1 MLTPDR
7 RRTLAALG
15 SGITLTLGGA
25 ALVLA
30 WQAGVWG
37 SLLGTLGIVA
47 WALALGCWIALR
59 RASATPAPLATPND
73 TLPIAALLDQVPVP
87 LLRID
92 AQQVRAINRAARALF
107 VADDRLIPPP
117 AALTDPAARH
127 LRHAGRRWRIDTV
140 TLGPDTRLAA
150 LIDIAAEEHAAQERA
165 SDEMIDILGHELL
178 NGLSPIVS
186 LADSAM
192 TAAARGDAM
201 LGDILA
207 TLARRVEGLEGF
219 TRAYREL
226 ARLPDPVPGPVA
238 LGELADDLARLFRG
252 RFGDRVTL
260 AVEADGTAQ
269 LDRDQMVQALWAL
282 LQNGAEAALAAD
294 APARVALTLGADDGF
309 TAEIRDSGGGIAAV
323 DRARV
328 FRPFHTDKVGGS
340 GIGLTLAR
348 RIARAHGGDLMLLDR
363 RETCFRLTLS
373 DMSTGRDVEP
383 GTGTTDM
390 STPRPI
396 E

>member
-1 MLTPDR
+1 M
-7 RRTLAALG
+7 
-15 SGITLTLGGA
+15 
-25 ALVLA
+25 VLA
-30 WQAGVWG
+30 WRAGIWG
-37 SLLGTLGIVA
+37 SLLGTLAIVV

-59 RASATPAPLATPND
+59 RASATPAPRTSAHD

-92 AQQVRAINRAARALF
+92 AAQVRAINRAARALF
-107 VADDRLIPPP
+107 VADDRLIAPP

-127 LRHAGRRWRIDTV
+127 LRHAGRRWRIDAV

-192 TAAARGDAM
+192 TAHRQGDAM

-219 TRAYREL
+219 TRAYRQL
-226 ARLPDPVPGPVA
+226 ARLPDPVPAPVA
-238 LGELADDLARLFRG
+238 LDELADDLARLFRG
-252 RFGDRVTL
+252 RFGDRVALT
-260 AVEADGTAQ
+260 ADGRGIAQ
-269 LDRDQMVQALWAL
+269 VDHDQMVQALWAL
-282 LQNGAEAALAAD
+282 LQNAAEAALAAD
-294 APARVALTLGADDGF
+294 APARVALTLTDEDGF
-309 TAEIRDSGGGIAAV
+309 VAEIRDSGSGIAAT
-323 DRARV
+323 DRARI
-328 FRPFHTDKVGGS
+328 FRPFHTDKAGGS

-348 RIARAHGGDLMLLDR
+348 RIARAHGGELTLLDT
-363 RETCFRLTLS
+363 RETCFRLTLP
-373 DMSTGRDVEP
+373 DMSTGRGVE
-383 GTGTTDM
+383 
-390 STPRPI
+390 
-396 E
+396 

>member
-1 MLTPDR
+1 MLTAER

-15 SGITLTLGGA
+15 SGVTLTLGGA

-30 WQAGVWG
+30 WQAGIWG
-37 SLLGTLGIVA
+37 SLLGTLGIVV

-59 RASATPAPLATPND
+59 RASATPAPRTSPHD

-92 AQQVRAINRAARALF
+92 AAQVRAINRAARALF
-107 VADDRLIPPP
+107 VADDRLIAPP
-117 AALTDPAARH
+117 AALTDPDARH
-127 LRHAGRRWRIDTV
+127 LRHAGRRWRIDAV

-178 NGLSPIVS
+178 NGLSPVVS

-192 TAAARGDAM
+192 TAHRRGDAM

-219 TRAYREL
+219 TRAYRQL
-226 ARLPDPVPGPVA
+226 ARLPDPVPAPVA
-238 LGELADDLARLFRG
+238 LDELAVDLARLFRG
-252 RFGDRVTL
+252 RFGDRVALT
-260 AVEADGTAQ
+260 ADGRGTAQ
-269 LDRDQMVQALWAL
+269 IDHDQMVQALWAL
-282 LQNGAEAALAAD
+282 LQNAAEAALAAD
-294 APARVALTLGADDGF
+294 APARVALTLTAEDGF
-309 TAEIRDSGGGIAAV
+309 LAEIRDSGSGIAAT
-323 DRARV
+323 DRARI
-328 FRPFHTDKVGGS
+328 FRPFHTDKAGGS

-348 RIARAHGGDLMLLDR
+348 RIARAHGGELMLLDTR
-363 RETCFRLTLS
+363 VTCFRLTLS
-373 DMSTGRDVEP
+373 DMSTGRAVE
-383 GTGTTDM
+383 
-390 STPRPI
+390 
-396 E
+396 

>member
-1 MLTPDR
+1 MAALRGAPPMLTPER

-15 SGITLTLGGA
+15 SGVTLTLGGA
-25 ALVLA
+25 GLVLA

-37 SLLGTLGIVA
+37 SLLGTLGIIG

-59 RASATPAPLATPND
+59 RASNTPAPLATPHD

-92 AQQVRAINRAARALF
+92 ATQVRAINRAARALF
-107 VADDRLIPPP
+107 VADDRLIAPPP
-117 AALTDPAARH
+117 ALTDPIARH
-127 LRHAGRRWRIDTV
+127 LRHAGRRWRIDAV

-226 ARLPDPVPGPVA
+226 ARLPDPVPGPA
-238 LGELADDLARLFRG
+238 LLDELAADLARLFRG

-260 AVEADGTAQ
+260 SVDAGGTAQ
-269 LDRDQMVQALWAL
+269 IDHDQMVQALWAL

-294 APARVALTLGADDGF
+294 APAQVALTLRADDGF
-309 TAEIRDSGGGIAAV
+309 VAEVRDSGSGIAAA
-323 DRARV
+323 DRARI
-328 FRPFHTDKVGGS
+328 FRPFHTDKAGGS

-348 RIARAHGGDLMLLDR
+348 RIARAHGGDLTLLDR
-363 RETCFRLTLS
+363 RETCFRLTL
-373 DMSTGRDVEP
+373 P
-383 GTGTTDM
+383 DM
-390 STPRPI
+390 STPRPV

>member
-1 MLTPDR
+1 MLTAEH

-25 ALVLA
+25 GLVLA
-30 WQAGVWG
+30 WQAGIWG
-37 SLLGTLGIVA
+37 SLLGTLGIIA

-59 RASATPAPLATPND
+59 RAATLPAPQAATGE
-73 TLPIAALLDQVPVP
+73 TLPIAALLDQVPIP
-87 LLRID
+87 LLRIEG
-92 AQQVRAINRAARALF
+92 AQVRAINRAARALF
-107 VADDRLIPPP
+107 VADDRLIAPPP
-117 AALTDPAARH
+117 ALTDPAARH
-127 LRHAGRRWRIDTV
+127 LRHAGRRWRIDAV

-201 LGDILA
+201 LNDILK

-252 RFGDRVTL
+252 RFGDRVALTV
-260 AVEADGTAQ
+260 AADGMAQ

-282 LQNGAEAALAAD
+282 LQNGAEAALAAE
-294 APARVALTLGADDGF
+294 APAHVGLTLGTDDGF
-309 TAEIRDSGGGIAAV
+309 VAEIRDSGHGIAAA
-323 DRARV
+323 DRARI
-328 FRPFHTDKVGGS
+328 FRPFHTDKVDGS

-348 RIARAHGGDLMLLDR
+348 RIARAHGGDLTLLDR
-363 RETCFRLTLS
+363 QETCFRLVLS
-373 DMSTGRDVEP
+373 
-383 GTGTTDM
+383 DM
-390 STPRPI
+390 STPRPV

>member
-1 MLTPDR
+1 MLTPEH

-25 ALVLA
+25 GLVLA

-37 SLLGTLGIVA
+37 SLLGTLGIIA

-59 RASATPAPLATPND
+59 RAAASPAPPATAHD

-92 AQQVRAINRAARALF
+92 AAQVRAINRAARALF
-107 VADDRLIPPP
+107 VADDRLTAPPP
-117 AALTDPAARH
+117 ALTDPAARH
-127 LRHAGRRWRIDTV
+127 LRHAGRRWRIDAV

-201 LGDILA
+201 LGDILS

-252 RFGDRVTL
+252 RFGEAVTL
-260 AVEADGTAQ
+260 TVQAEGTAQ
-269 LDRDQMVQALWAL
+269 IDHDQMVQALWAL

-294 APARVALTLGADDGF
+294 APARVALTLRADHGF
-309 TAEIRDSGGGIAAV
+309 VAEVQDSGPGIAAA
-323 DRARV
+323 DRVRI
-328 FRPFHTDKVGGS
+328 FRPFHTDKAGGS

-348 RIARAHGGDLMLLDR
+348 RIARAHGGELTLSDTHA
-363 RETCFRLTLS
+363 TCFRLTLS
-373 DMSTGRDVEP
+373 DMSTGRIVE
-383 GTGTTDM
+383 
-390 STPRPI
+390 
-396 E
+396 

>member
-1 MLTPDR
+1 M
-7 RRTLAALG
+7 
-15 SGITLTLGGA
+15 GGA
-25 ALVLA
+25 GLVLA
-30 WQAGVWG
+30 WQAGIWG
-37 SLLGTLGIVA
+37 SLLGTVGIIA

-59 RASATPAPLATPND
+59 RAAALPAPQAAAHD

-92 AQQVRAINRAARALF
+92 ADRVRAINRAARALF
-107 VADDRLIPPP
+107 VADDRVIAPPP
-117 AALTDPAARH
+117 ALTDPAARH

-201 LGDILA
+201 LNDILK

-238 LGELADDLARLFRG
+238 LDELAADLARLFRG
-252 RFGDRVTL
+252 RFGDRVAL
-260 AVEADGTAQ
+260 GVEADGTAAI
-269 LDRDQMVQALWAL
+269 DRDQMVQALWAL
-282 LQNGAEAALAAD
+282 LQNGAEAALAA
-294 APARVALTLGADDGF
+294 APPAEVALTLTAADGF
-309 TAEIRDSGGGIAAV
+309 VAEIGDSGTGIAAA
-323 DRARV
+323 DRARI
-328 FRPFHTDKVGGS
+328 FRPFHTDKPNGS

-348 RIARAHGGDLMLLDR
+348 RIARAHGGELTLLDTR
-363 RETCFRLTLS
+363 DTCFRLTLP
-373 DMSTGRDVEP
+373 DMSTGRDVE
-383 GTGTTDM
+383 
-390 STPRPI
+390 
-396 E
+396 

>member
-1 MLTPDR
+1 MLSPER

-25 ALVLA
+25 GLVLA
-30 WQAGVWG
+30 WRAGVWG

-47 WALALGCWIALR
+47 WALALGCWIALL
-59 RASATPAPLATPND
+59 RAATLPAPQAATGE

-92 AQQVRAINRAARALF
+92 AAQVRAINRAARALF
-107 VADDRLIPPP
+107 VADDRLTAPPP
-117 AALTDPAARH
+117 ALTDPATQH
-127 LRHAGRRWRIDTV
+127 LRHAGRRWRIDAV

-165 SDEMIDILGHELL
+165 QDEMIDILGHELL

-186 LADSAM
+186 LADSAVL
-192 TAAARGDAM
+192 AERQGDAM

-226 ARLPDPVPGPVA
+226 ARLPDPILALVA
-238 LGELADDLARLFRG
+238 LDALADDLARLFAV
-252 RFGDRVTL
+252 RFGGQVALSVD
-260 AVEADGTAQ
+260 AQ
-269 LDRDQMVQALWAL
+269 GIATLDRDQMVQALWAL
-282 LQNGAEAALAAD
+282 LQNGAEAALAAP
-294 APARVALTLGADDGF
+294 APPRVALSIAVTDRL
-309 TAEIRDSGGGIAAV
+309 TITVRDSGTGIAAA

-328 FRPFHTDKVGGS
+328 FRPFHTTKPTGS

-348 RIARAHGGDLMLLDR
+348 RIARGHGGDLMLLDGG
-363 RETCFRLTLS
+363 ETTLR
-373 DMSTGRDVEP
+373 MAVP
-383 GTGTTDM
+383 M
-390 STPRPI
+390 I
-396 E
+396 

>member
-1 MLTPDR
+1 MLIPER

-25 ALVLA
+25 GLVLA
-30 WQAGVWG
+30 WQAGIWG
-37 SLLGTLGIVA
+37 SLLGTLGIIA

-59 RASATPAPLATPND
+59 RAAALPAPLATAHD

-92 AQQVRAINRAARALF
+92 AAQVRAINRAARALF
-107 VADDRLIPPP
+107 VADDRLIAPPP
-117 AALTDPAARH
+117 ALTDPAAQH
-127 LRHAGRRWRIDTV
+127 LRHAGRRWRIDAV

-238 LGELADDLARLFRG
+238 LDELAGDLARLFRG
-252 RFGDRVTL
+252 RFGEAVTL
-260 AVEADGTAQ
+260 TVAAEGMAQ
-269 LDRDQMVQALWAL
+269 IDHDQMVQALWAL
-282 LQNGAEAALAAD
+282 LQNGAEAALTSD
-294 APARVALTLGADDGF
+294 APARVALTLRADPGF
-309 TAEIRDSGGGIAAV
+309 VAEVQDSGPGIAAA
-323 DRARV
+323 DRARI
-328 FRPFHTDKVGGS
+328 FRPFHTDKAGGS

-348 RIARAHGGDLMLLDR
+348 RIARAHGGELTLNDTHA
-363 RETCFRLTLS
+363 TCFRLTLP
-373 DMSTGRDVEP
+373 DMSTGRIVE
-383 GTGTTDM
+383 
-390 STPRPI
+390 
-396 E
+396 

>member
-1 MLTPDR
+1 MLTPER

-15 SGITLTLGGA
+15 SGIILTLGGA
-25 ALVLA
+25 GLVLA

-37 SLLGTLGIVA
+37 SLLGSLGIVA
-47 WALALGCWIALR
+47 WALALGCWLALR
-59 RASATPAPLATPND
+59 RVSATPAPLSAPGD

-92 AQQVRAINRAARALF
+92 ATQVRAINRAARALF
-107 VADDRLIPPP
+107 VANDRLTAPPP
-117 AALTDPAARH
+117 ALTDPSARH
-127 LRHAGRRWRIDTV
+127 LRYAGRRWRIDAV

-201 LGDILA
+201 LGDILS

-226 ARLPDPVPGPVA
+226 AHLPDPVPGPVA
-238 LGELADDLARLFRG
+238 LGELADDLARLFAG
-252 RFGDRVTL
+252 RFGDRVAL
-260 AVEADGTAQ
+260 GIAADDTARI
-269 LDRDQMVQALWAL
+269 DRDQMMQALWAL
-282 LQNGAEAALAAD
+282 LQNGAEAALS
-294 APARVALTLGADDGF
+294 APTPAHVTLTLTAAHGFVADV
-309 TAEIRDSGGGIAAV
+309 RDSGPGIAAA
-323 DRARV
+323 DRARI
-328 FRPFHTDKVGGS
+328 FRPFHTDKAGGS

-348 RIARAHGGDLMLLDR
+348 RIARAHGGDLTLLDTHA
-363 RETCFRLTLS
+363 TCFRLHMP
-373 DMSTGRDVEP
+373 DMSTGR
-383 GTGTTDM
+383 GIG
-390 STPRPI
+390 
-396 E
+396 

>member
-1 MLTPDR
+1 MLTPER

-25 ALVLA
+25 GLVLA
-30 WQAGVWG
+30 WQAGIWG

-47 WALALGCWIALR
+47 WALALGCWLALR
-59 RASATPAPLATPND
+59 RVSATPAPLSAPGD

-92 AQQVRAINRAARALF
+92 ATQVRAINRAARALF
-107 VADDRLIPPP
+107 VADDRLTAPPP
-117 AALTDPAARH
+117 ALTDPSARH
-127 LRHAGRRWRIDTV
+127 LRHAGRRWRIDAV

-201 LGDILA
+201 LGDILS

-238 LGELADDLARLFRG
+238 LGELAADLARLFAG
-252 RFGDRVTL
+252 RFGDRVAL
-260 AVEADGTAQ
+260 GVAADGTA
-269 LDRDQMVQALWAL
+269 LIDRDQMMQALWAL
-282 LQNGAEAALAAD
+282 LQNGAEAALAAP
-294 APARVALTLGADDGF
+294 APAHVTLTLTAAHGFVADV
-309 TAEIRDSGGGIAAV
+309 RDSGPGIAAA
-323 DRARV
+323 DRARI
-328 FRPFHTDKVGGS
+328 FRPFHTDKAGGS

-348 RIARAHGGDLMLLDR
+348 RIARAHSGDLTLLDTHA
-363 RETCFRLTLS
+363 TCFRLGVP
-373 DMSTGRDVEP
+373 DMSTGRGVE
-383 GTGTTDM
+383 
-390 STPRPI
+390 
-396 E
+396 

>member
-1 MLTPDR
+1 MLTPER

-15 SGITLTLGGA
+15 SGTTLTLGGA
-25 ALVLA
+25 GLVLA

-59 RASATPAPLATPND
+59 RASTTPAPLTAPSD

-92 AQQVRAINRAARALF
+92 ATQVRAINRAARALF
-107 VADDRLIPPP
+107 VADDRLTAPPP
-117 AALTDPAARH
+117 ALTDPATQH
-127 LRHAGRRWRIDTV
+127 LRHAGRRWRIDAV

-201 LGDILA
+201 LGDILS

-226 ARLPDPVPGPVA
+226 ARLPDPLPGPVA
-238 LGELADDLARLFRG
+238 LDELAADLARLFRG
-252 RFGDRVTL
+252 RFGDRVAL
-260 AVEADGTAQ
+260 GVAADGTARI
-269 LDRDQMVQALWAL
+269 DRDQMIQALWAL
-282 LQNGAEAALAAD
+282 LQNGAEAALAAP
-294 APARVALTLGADDGF
+294 APAPVPADVTLTLTAAHGFVADV
-309 TAEIRDSGGGIAAV
+309 RDSGAGIAAA
-323 DRARV
+323 DRARI
-328 FRPFHTDKVGGS
+328 FRPFHTDKAGGS

-348 RIARAHGGDLMLLDR
+348 RIARAHGGDLTLLDTHA
-363 RETCFRLTLS
+363 TCFRLS
-373 DMSTGRDVEP
+373 VP
-383 GTGTTDM
+383 DM
-390 STPRPI
+390 STPRPV

>member
-1 MLTPDR
+1 MLTPDH

-15 SGITLTLGGA
+15 SGIVLTLGGVG
-25 ALVLA
+25 LVLA
-30 WQAGVWG
+30 WQAGIWG

-59 RASATPAPLATPND
+59 RTAAAPAPATAPGD

-92 AQQVRAINRAARALF
+92 ATRVRAINRAARALF
-107 VADDRLIPPP
+107 VADDRLIAPPP
-117 AALTDPAARH
+117 ALTDPAARH
-127 LRHAGRRWRIDTV
+127 LRHAGRRWRIDAV

-201 LGDILA
+201 LNDILT

-219 TRAYREL
+219 TRAYRQL
-226 ARLPDPVPGPVA
+226 ARLPDPVVAPVA
-238 LGELADDLARLFRG
+238 LDALAADLGRLFHG
-252 RFGDRVTL
+252 RFGDRVAF
-260 AVEADGTAQ
+260 AVDAGGTATI
-269 LDRDQMVQALWAL
+269 DRDQMVQALWAL

-294 APARVALTLGADDGF
+294 PPAEVALTLTAADGF
-309 TAEIRDSGGGIAAV
+309 VAEVGDSGPGIAAA
-323 DRARV
+323 DRARI
-328 FRPFHTDKVGGS
+328 FRPFHTGKPNGS

-348 RIARAHGGDLMLLDR
+348 RIARAHGGDLTLLDTR
-363 RETCFRLTLS
+363 TTRFRLTLP
-373 DMSTGRDVEP
+373 DMSTGRGVE
-383 GTGTTDM
+383 
-390 STPRPI
+390 
-396 E
+396 